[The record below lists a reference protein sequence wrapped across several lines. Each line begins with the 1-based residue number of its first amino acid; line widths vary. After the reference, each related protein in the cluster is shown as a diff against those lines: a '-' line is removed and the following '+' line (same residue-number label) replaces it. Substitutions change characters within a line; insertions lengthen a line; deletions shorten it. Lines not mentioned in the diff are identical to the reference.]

1 MHKLTLMVCPHDTA
15 KNPDRWFRF
24 VQYLNNHLSINVRLE
39 ISLDFQDFRN
49 NLDGAD
55 IVYANPADTIYLL
68 EQKQFLAVVRP
79 INLYDEVVFIANHE
93 IWNPG
98 LDSLQMAS
106 VATVNSMLPTKLAL
120 KMLKDRGIVPSQL
133 IDRSSWLGVVNSVS
147 KNEASFGIIYKDTY
161 DELSPKTQEM
171 VTPFA
176 VSDERVIFHV
186 INISQNALKY
196 KEELRKILV
205 EMNINEAGKDVFKEL
220 KIEGWQT
227 VTSEEIEKIK
237 QIQILAIS

>member
-24 VQYLNNHLSINVRLE
+24 VQYLNNHLSISVRLE
-39 ISLDFQDFRN
+39 ISLDFQDFRK
-49 NLDGAD
+49 NLDEAD

-68 EQKQFLAVVRP
+68 EQKQFYSVVRP
-79 INLYDEVVFIANHE
+79 LNLYDEVVFIANHE
-93 IWNPG
+93 ISNPS

-106 VATVNSMLPTKLAL
+106 IATVNSMLPTKLAL
-120 KMLKDRGIVPSQL
+120 KMLKDKGIVPSQL

-171 VTPFA
+171 VIPFA
-176 VSDERVIFHV
+176 ASDERIIFHV
-186 INISQNALKY
+186 INISPNAFNY
-196 KEELRKILV
+196 KEELTEILGG
-205 EMNINEAGKDVFKEL
+205 MNGNKVGKDVLQEL

-227 VTSEEIEKIK
+227 VRSEEIEKIK
-237 QIQILAIS
+237 ELQIFALS